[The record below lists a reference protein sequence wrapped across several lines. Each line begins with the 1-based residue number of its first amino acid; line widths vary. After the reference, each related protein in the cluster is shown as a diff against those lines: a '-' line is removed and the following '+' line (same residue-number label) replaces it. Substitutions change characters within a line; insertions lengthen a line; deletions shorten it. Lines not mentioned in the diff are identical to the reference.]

1 MRNFEIDPWEAQRRA
16 REFKKLV
23 RGISK
28 TILKRGRKAKGQ
40 RFIDL
45 RRSHVSQ
52 DRFLMDPEGQ
62 DLNDR
67 KKNA

>member
-1 MRNFEIDPWEAQRRA
+1 MSSNSIDPWEAQRRA

-23 RGISK
+23 QGINKS
-28 TILKRGRKAKGQ
+28 ILKRGRRAKGK

-45 RRSHVSQ
+45 RRSQTTQ

-62 DLNDR
+62 DLHDR